1 MSIDLQVRCVTA
13 GDNWMVGKVSEN
25 FYERVCVLWH
35 VFFKFSR
42 QNYFIVHI
50 LLCPMWMTSCS
61 WSLWGVPETRA
72 TTHQRAGGRFLKG
85 RMGPAIWLVKLGSTK
100 KLVQENPGLFES
112 HLRLV
117 QDQAQLLAD
126 ALSSQVHAVQCP
138 EWVQGD
144 ELNKLLLWS
153 VEVTKRNEIMERRQ
167 TKSGSV
173 SSLSVFDFKGPL
185 K

>member
-1 MSIDLQVRCVTA
+1 MSMQTSFCQGQLSAALEREQSMSIDLQVRCVTA
-13 GDNWMVGKVSEN
+13 GGNWMVGKASEN
-25 FYERVCVLWH
+25 VYERVCVLWH

-42 QNYFIVHI
+42 MNYLIVHI

-85 RMGPAIWLVKLGSTK
+85 RMCPAIWLGFK

-126 ALSSQVHAVQCP
+126 ALSSQVHAVGVLNVCK
-138 EWVQGD
+138 GD
-144 ELNKLLLWS
+144 ELNN
-153 VEVTKRNEIMERRQ
+153 VT
-167 TKSGSV
+167 
-173 SSLSVFDFKGPL
+173 
-185 K
+185 